1 MLARTATHLPVY
13 TGSDTAPGRPVPPTN
28 DLESAG
34 TRRNRRFSRCGL
46 FCHDCLTPY
55 RVSGPSNTKI
65 EKSKISPRPPQPS
78 PPAHPTATGPPAP
91 GAPENGGG
99 ARRRGFGSDWGRICR
114 TRAHSLTLTRHN
126 PRAARVST
134 LSSQSTPYRSS
145 AGGDGPMA
153 QGARSQPNKLAR
165 TAMFVLTRSRCSQSA
180 GKVPTCEAA
189 CQRRWACTN
198 RGDLLCHQRPG
209 PDRRPDRRQ
218 NGVRAR
224 RCAAAVWRAALCEGK
239 LGG

>member
-1 MLARTATHLPVY
+1 M
-13 TGSDTAPGRPVPPTN
+13 
-28 DLESAG
+28 
-34 TRRNRRFSRCGL
+34 
-46 FCHDCLTPY
+46 
-55 RVSGPSNTKI
+55 I
-65 EKSKISPRPPQPS
+65 
-78 PPAHPTATGPPAP
+78 PPATTRSASTSSGRWSNEEKTKKDRYRNWFHRLPPPHRPTRLAPRRPARQKT
-91 GAPENGGG
+91 GGG
-99 ARRRGFGSDWGRICR
+99 RRRGFGSDWGRICR
-114 TRAHSLTLTRHN
+114 A
-126 PRAARVST
+126 RAARSQDTTPAAARAT
-134 LSSQSTPYRSS
+134 LSSESTRSS
-145 AGGDGPMA
+145 AGREAHGPTSP
-153 QGARSQPNKLAR
+153 GARSQPNKLAR

-189 CQRRWACTN
+189 CQRRWACTS

>member
-1 MLARTATHLPVY
+1 M
-13 TGSDTAPGRPVPPTN
+13 AP
-28 DLESAG
+28 
-34 TRRNRRFSRCGL
+34 
-46 FCHDCLTPY
+46 
-55 RVSGPSNTKI
+55 
-65 EKSKISPRPPQPS
+65 
-78 PPAHPTATGPPAP
+78 
-91 GAPENGGG
+91 
-99 ARRRGFGSDWGRICR
+99 
-114 TRAHSLTLTRHN
+114 
-126 PRAARVST
+126 
-134 LSSQSTPYRSS
+134 
-145 AGGDGPMA
+145 
-153 QGARSQPNKLAR
+153 GARSQPNKLAR

-239 LGG
+239 LGGRASPHLATRRSCSVWVSQLVQTQAIHRSGRSKDLGTHEMAAWYPACIVEPVRSGGARRRAARSPRSHLPSRETHEAQQSNQ

>member
-1 MLARTATHLPVY
+1 M
-13 TGSDTAPGRPVPPTN
+13 
-28 DLESAG
+28 
-34 TRRNRRFSRCGL
+34 

-65 EKSKISPRPPQPS
+65 ENSKISPPPAERAPPSAPRPIVHRPPL
-78 PPAHPTATGPPAP
+78 AP
-91 GAPENGGG
+91 GAPGARQKTGGG
-99 ARRRGFGSDWGRICR
+99 TQTWVRFGLGTNMSR
-114 TRAHSLTLTRHN
+114 TCHSLTRHN

-134 LSSQSTPYRSS
+134 LSSESTPYRSS